1 MAAPER
7 LEELAHDGLRFR
19 VRDAGPLDGVP
30 VVLLHGFPQTSSS
43 WDAVAPLLHEAGYR
57 TYAPDQRGY
66 SPGARPWGRLAYR
79 SSKLVGDLLAV
90 IDAIGSPVHLVGH
103 DWGGAV
109 GWLAASHHPDRLLS
123 FTSAS
128 TPHPGALVASLV
140 RSDQARKSWY
150 MGAFQLPVLPERELS
165 SPKAAKML
173 RAGGMSPEAV
183 ERYQH
188 EIVEAGALT
197 GALNWY
203 RALPFTN
210 PLASRSKVDVP
221 STLVWSTGDVALGRK
236 GAELTEQFMAAD
248 YELVVLDGVSH
259 WIPEEVPEALTE
271 AVLRRIESASH

>member
-1 MAAPER
+1 MAAPAR
-7 LEELAHDGLRFR
+7 LEELSHDGLRFR

-43 WDAVAPLLHEAGYR
+43 WDAVAPLLHDAGHR

-66 SPGARPWGRLAYR
+66 SPGARPSGRYAYR
-79 SSKLVGDLLAV
+79 PSRLVGDLLAL
-90 IDAIGSPVHLVGH
+90 IDTIGSPVHVVGH

-109 GWLAASHHPDRLLS
+109 GWLAAGRHPDRVLT
-123 FTSAS
+123 FTSVS

-165 SPKAAKML
+165 TPRVAKML

-183 ERYQH
+183 ERYRR
-188 EIVEAGALT
+188 EIVEGGALT

-210 PLASRSKVDVP
+210 PLASRSKVEVP

-236 GAELTEQFMAAD
+236 AADLTERFMAAD
-248 YELVVLDGVSH
+248 YELVVLEGVSH
-259 WIPEEVPEALTE
+259 WIPEAAPGALAE
-271 AVLRRIESASH
+271 AVLRRIERASH